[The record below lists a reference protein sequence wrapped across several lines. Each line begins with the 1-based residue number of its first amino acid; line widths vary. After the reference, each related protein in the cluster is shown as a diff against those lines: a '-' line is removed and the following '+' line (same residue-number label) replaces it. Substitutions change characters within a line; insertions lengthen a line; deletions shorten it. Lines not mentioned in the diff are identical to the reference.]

1 MFLISKNVW
10 GSETIPGARANSGR
24 RRTDFCASLGDAADT
39 VLAEARHRGCDHVF
53 VTGRKRSPAGK
64 AIFGDVAQ
72 RIVLEFDGA
81 VTVLAE

>member
-1 MFLISKNVW
+1 
-10 GSETIPGARANSGR
+10 
-24 RRTDFCASLGDAADT
+24 